1 LSALAET
8 GYKDSLN
15 LSNSVRRIILP
26 QSRHRKI
33 PKAKKRPR
41 VAGSVET
48 SAPTRTSH
56 NQRLLQQ
63 LAIFAAVAVA
73 LVGGYFFYQYWFTPK
88 EIPLGNG
95 LKYVEIAEGTGPT
108 PQKGQTVT
116 VKYTGAL
123 TNGTVFDSSEKPGG
137 KPFEFVLGTGN
148 AIKGFH
154 EGIATMKLGGKRK
167 LIIPPKLGYGAAPQP
182 NIPPNS
188 TLIFDVELI
197 KIQ

>member
-1 LSALAET
+1 
-8 GYKDSLN
+8 
-15 LSNSVRRIILP
+15 LP

-33 PKAKKRPR
+33 PRARKRPR
-41 VAGSVET
+41 AAGSVQT

-63 LAIFAAVAVA
+63 LTIVAAVALA

-95 LKYVEIAEGTGPT
+95 LKYVELAEGTGPT

-116 VKYTGAL
+116 VKYTGTLA
-123 TNGTVFDSSEKPGG
+123 NGTVFDSSEKPGG
-137 KPFEFVLGTGN
+137 KPLEFALGAGKM
-148 AIKGFH
+148 IKGFD
-154 EGIATMKLGGKRK
+154 EGVATMKLGGKRK
-167 LIIPPKLGYGAAPQP
+167 LIIPPKLGYGAMPKGD
-182 NIPPNS
+182 IPPNS
-188 TLIFDVELI
+188 TLFFDVELI